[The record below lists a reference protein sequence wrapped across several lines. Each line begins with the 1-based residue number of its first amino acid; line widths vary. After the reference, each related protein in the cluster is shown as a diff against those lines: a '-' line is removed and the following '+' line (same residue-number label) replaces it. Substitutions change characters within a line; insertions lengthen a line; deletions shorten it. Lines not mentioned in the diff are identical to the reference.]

1 MPDRPS
7 CVPRSVI
14 ERTAPQKAYDVLA
27 ALQQRNGVPSPVTSE
42 ETNLG
47 IGNAGCR
54 MAAIANMTSIG
65 KYPADRAA
73 RNASS
78 SSSAAGR
85 PTILMTIT
93 ERSFH

>member
-1 MPDRPS
+1 MT
-7 CVPRSVI
+7 CWQRSN
-14 ERTAPQKAYDVLA
+14 
-27 ALQQRNGVPSPVTSE
+27 NGMEPPSPVTSE

-73 RNASS
+73 RNAFV
-78 SSSAAGR
+78 
-85 PTILMTIT
+85 I
-93 ERSFH
+93 EQRSGKAYYTDDHYRTFIPLN